1 MLINNPTKKVD
12 YAVRDLSNILK
23 FREKKFIT
31 DLDVFNKRVLVRVDY
46 NVPLDKNGII
56 TDTRRI
62 ANTLPTLNYL
72 LKQNCRI
79 ILISHLGRPNGKIVE
94 SLRMDPIHKKL
105 KEFFPE
111 TNVYKVEDCI
121 GKEVVSK
128 VSKLKNKEILL
139 LENPRF
145 HKEEKE
151 NDPEFAAKLAKLADV
166 YVDDAFATAHRKH
179 ASTYGVCSFFKDKG
193 YGFLVE
199 KELKF
204 LSSSIEKPQRP
215 FTVILGGKKVK
226 DKLGVIKNLI
236 GLADNI
242 LIGGGMAYT
251 FLLAKGYQIGKSVKD
266 LSKLKEIRDY
276 LRDETHGTR
285 IFIPKDVLVCDEIEN
300 PRKIKI
306 VPVTEIGENDI
317 GVDIGPETIKIFNR
331 ILAESKQVVWNGP
344 MGVFEQK
351 EFENGT
357 KEIARY
363 LAESDIVTIIGG
375 GDSAAAI
382 EKFDYQDNMSFI
394 STGGGASLDVMRGAH
409 LPAIDCLSD
418 K

>member
-1 MLINNPTKKVD
+1 MLINNPTNKVD
-12 YAVRDLSNILK
+12 YTVRDLSNILK

-79 ILISHLGRPNGKIVE
+79 ILISHLGRPDGKIVE

-111 TNVYKVEDCI
+111 TNVYKVDDCI
-121 GKEVVSK
+121 GKEVESK
-128 VSKLKNKEILL
+128 VSELKNEEILL

-151 NDPEFAAKLAKLADV
+151 NDPEFAKKLAKLADV
-166 YVDDAFATAHRKH
+166 YVDDAFATAHRKQ
-179 ASTYGVCSFFKDKG
+179 ASTYGICSFFKEKG

-204 LSSSIEKPQRP
+204 LSSCIEKPQRP

-251 FLLAKGYQIGKSVKD
+251 FLLAEGYQIGKSVKD
-266 LSKLKEIRDY
+266 LSKLDEIRDY

-285 IFIPKDVLVCDEIEN
+285 IFIPKDVLICDEIEN
-300 PRKIKI
+300 PKKIRI

-363 LAESDIVTIIGG
+363 LAESKIVTIIGG

-382 EKFDYQDNMSFI
+382 EKFGFQDDMSFI
-394 STGGGASLDVMRGAH
+394 STGGGASLDVMRGAL

>member
-12 YAVRDLSNILK
+12 YTVRDLSNILK

-79 ILISHLGRPNGKIVE
+79 ILISHLGRPDGKIVE

-111 TNVYKVEDCI
+111 TNVYKVDDCI
-121 GKEVVSK
+121 GKEVESK
-128 VSKLKNKEILL
+128 VSELKNEEILL

-151 NDPEFAAKLAKLADV
+151 NDPEFAKKLAKLADV
-166 YVDDAFATAHRKH
+166 YVDDAFATAHRKQ
-179 ASTYGVCSFFKDKG
+179 ASTYGVCSFFKEKG

-204 LSSSIEKPQRP
+204 LSSCIEKPQRP

-266 LSKLKEIRDY
+266 LSKLEEIRDY

-300 PRKIKI
+300 PKKIEI

-363 LAESDIVTIIGG
+363 LAESKIVTIIGG

-382 EKFDYQDNMSFI
+382 EKFGFQDDMSFI
-394 STGGGASLDVMRGAH
+394 STGGGASLEVMRGAP

>member
-1 MLINNPTKKVD
+1 MLINNPTKQVD
-12 YAVRDLSNILK
+12 YAERDLSNILK

-46 NVPLDKNGII
+46 NVPLDKNGKI

-62 ANTLPTLNYL
+62 ANTLQTLNYL
-72 LKQNCRI
+72 LKEKCRI
-79 ILISHLGRPNGKIVE
+79 ILISHLGRPDGKVVE

-111 TNVYKVEDCI
+111 TNVYKVDDCI
-121 GKEVVSK
+121 GKEVESK
-128 VSKLKNKEILL
+128 VSKLKNEEILL

-145 HKEEKE
+145 YKEEKD
-151 NDPEFAAKLAKLADV
+151 NDPEFALKLAKLADV
-166 YVDDAFATAHRKH
+166 YVDDAFATAHRKQ
-179 ASTYGVCSFFKDKG
+179 ASTYGVCSFFKEKG

-251 FLLAKGYQIGKSVKD
+251 FLLAEGYQIGKSVKD
-266 LSKLKEIRDY
+266 LSKLEEIRDY
-276 LRDETHGTR
+276 LRDETHGTK

-300 PRKIKI
+300 PKKIEI

-317 GVDIGPETIKIFNR
+317 GVDIGPETIKIFNQ

-363 LAESDIVTIIGG
+363 LAESEIVTIIGG

-382 EKFDYQDNMSFI
+382 EKFDYQDDMSFI
-394 STGGGASLDVMRGAH
+394 STGGGASLDVMRGAL

>member
-12 YAVRDLSNILK
+12 YSVRDLSNILK

-31 DLDVFNKRVLVRVDY
+31 DLDVVNKRVLVRVDY

-56 TDTRRI
+56 TDSRRI

-72 LKQNCRI
+72 LKENCRI
-79 ILISHLGRPNGKIVE
+79 ILISHLGRPDGKIVE
-94 SLRMDPIHKKL
+94 SLRMGPIHKKL
-105 KEFFPE
+105 NEFFPE
-111 TNVYKVEDCI
+111 TNVFKVDDCI
-121 GKEVVSK
+121 GKEVESK
-128 VSKLKNKEILL
+128 VSNLKNKEILL

-151 NDPEFAAKLAKLADV
+151 NDPEFATKLAKLADV

-179 ASTYGVCSFFKDKG
+179 ASTYGVCSFFKEKG

-204 LSSSIEKPQRP
+204 LSSCIEKPQRP

-242 LIGGGMAYT
+242 LIGGGMAYS
-251 FLLAKGYQIGKSVKD
+251 FLLAEGYQIGKSVKD
-266 LSKLKEIRDY
+266 LSKLEEIRNY

-300 PRKIKI
+300 PKKIEI

-317 GVDIGPETIKIFNR
+317 GVDIGPETITIFNR

-363 LAESDIVTIIGG
+363 LAESKIVTIIGG

-382 EKFDYQDNMSFI
+382 EKFGYQDNMSFI
-394 STGGGASLDVMRGAH
+394 STGGGASLDVMRGAP
-409 LPAIDCLSD
+409 LPAIECLSD